1 MTRPDR
7 LSVCYVD
14 PGRDFRRGSSH
25 CREALALSRALG
37 REAEVSLVFRR
48 LCDNAPA
55 DGCIISALESPG
67 RGERAATSRRALGRF
82 VEQRAAAFDLV
93 LEATWAMPGK
103 VTAWCN
109 QRGIAAIPVLDGLPS
124 TSWLGSFDPGGAWLG
139 IGSSGRYLRRATA
152 IVAASEAL
160 RDVVVDRWRVDPQQI
175 VVIGPAI
182 DRTLFSPRDQTQAR
196 RTLGMAPEHRILLA
210 GDGFGTGPDLAPL
223 IEAVQRAG
231 DPALR
236 LHVVGDGPKRAA
248 LQRIAGADPSV
259 TFHGTVADHEL
270 ATYIA
275 ASDLCVSLDSSGGSC
290 YSALECLSS
299 ARPVVVPAQ
308 SVGRPP
314 RLHHAETGFVVE
326 HDVLSWIRFLQRDCP
341 SRNTLRM
348 MGMAASGTP
357 IEHATRTADAYLAV
371 IDRVCRASRELTAV
385 V

>member
-1 MTRPDR
+1 
-7 LSVCYVD
+7 
-14 PGRDFRRGSSH
+14 
-25 CREALALSRALG
+25 LSRALG

-48 LCDNAPA
+48 LCDSAPA
-55 DGCIISALESPG
+55 DACTISALESPG
-67 RGERAATSRRALGRF
+67 RGERSATSRRALGRF

-124 TSWLGSFDPGGAWLG
+124 SSWLGSFDPGGAWLG

-160 RDVVVDRWRVDPQQI
+160 RDVVVDRWRLDPQQI

-182 DRTLFSPRDQTQAR
+182 DRTLFSPRDQAQAR
-196 RTLGMAPEHRILLA
+196 RSLGMAPEHRILLA
-210 GDGFGTGPDLAPL
+210 GDGLGTGSDLAPL
-223 IEAVQRAG
+223 IQAVQRAG

-236 LHVVGDGPKRAA
+236 LHVLGDGPKRAA
-248 LQRIAGADPSV
+248 LQRIAGTDPSV

-290 YSALECLSS
+290 YSALECFSS
-299 ARPVVVPAQ
+299 GRPVVVPAP
-308 SVGRPP
+308 SDGRPP
-314 RLHHAETGFVVE
+314 RLHHVETGFVVE

-357 IEHATRTADAYLAV
+357 IEHATRTADAYLAL
-371 IDRVCRASRELTAV
+371 IDRVRRASRELTAV